1 MSDKFELLDSEEV
14 LSFEIERNRNFSIF
28 SLPLTFTIDDFFSNI
43 KSFIIN
49 ASGTY
54 RHKSEKILNDGLEG
68 KALRF
73 GAKGWQKGKVRV
85 RLVIEF
91 CPDEPGDEEITK
103 DNQSSSKTSES
114 PLDDLRQKIN
124 QETQSQN

>member
-1 MSDKFELLDSEEV
+1 MSSEFEPLDSEEV

-28 SLPLTFTIDDFFSNI
+28 SLPLTFTIDELFSNI

-54 RHKSEKILNDGLEG
+54 RHRSEKILNDGLEG

-91 CPDEPGDEEITK
+91 CPDEPETKEITK
-103 DNQSSSKTSES
+103 DEYSSSKPSES
-114 PLDDLRQKIN
+114 PLDDLRQMVN
-124 QETQSQN
+124 EN

>member
-1 MSDKFELLDSEEV
+1 MSSEFEPLDSEEV
-14 LSFEIERNRNFSIF
+14 LSFEIERNRNLSIF
-28 SLPLTFTIDDFFSNI
+28 NLPLTFTIDELFSNI

-49 ASGTY
+49 ASGIY
-54 RHKSEKILNDGLEG
+54 RQKSEKILNDGLEG

-91 CPDEPGDEEITK
+91 CPDEPETEEITK
-103 DNQSSSKTSES
+103 DEHSSSKPSES
-114 PLDDLRQKIN
+114 PLDDLRQMVN
-124 QETQSQN
+124 DN